1 MTPTP
6 LEVAAIGHSYGALR
20 ALDGVAFSVGPAE
33 IFGLLGP
40 NGGGKTTLFRILS
53 TLMRPDEGTAA
64 VFGYDLLQQP
74 DQVRRHIGVVFQS
87 SSLDGKLTVEE
98 NMRHQGRLYGMSG
111 AVLERAIA
119 TLLDRVGLADR
130 RKTVAETL
138 SGGQRRRVE
147 LAKGLLHGPR
157 LLLLDEPTTGLDPVA
172 RRDLWSYLNVLRE
185 RDGISV
191 LVTTHLMEEAERCDR
206 LVILNR
212 GKRVALDTPEEL
224 KQEIEGDVIVMEAA
238 DPERLGRRV
247 REQFGYNPQIVGT
260 RVRIERPKAHEFIP
274 VLMQTFPDD
283 IRSITLARPNL
294 EDVFIHRTGQEFQEE
309 QTA

>member
-1 MTPTP
+1 MNVTP
-6 LEVAAIGHSYGALR
+6 LEVAAIGHSYGTLR

-53 TLMRPDEGTAA
+53 TLMRPDEGTAT
-64 VFGYDLLQQP
+64 VFGCDLLQQP
-74 DQVRRHIGVVFQS
+74 DQVRRHIGIVFQS

-98 NMRHQGRLYGMSG
+98 NMRHQGHLYGMSG
-111 AVLERAIA
+111 QVLEHALA

-212 GKRVALDTPEEL
+212 GKRVALGTPEEL
-224 KQEIEGDVIVMEAA
+224 KREIEGDVIVMEAA

-247 REQFGYNPQIVGT
+247 REQFGDNPQIVGT

-294 EDVFIHRTGQEFQEE
+294 EDVFIHRTGQEFHEE